1 MDLVKDSCANLVK
14 QGVDTRDLI
23 EKTIEYVA
31 EISAAEL
38 NEASGFTL
46 DPEDTYDA
54 LVEGIRSS
62 AERAL

>member
-1 MDLVKDSCANLVK
+1 MDLVKDSCANLIK

-23 EKTIEYVA
+23 EETIRYVA
-31 EISAAEL
+31 ELSASEL
-38 NEASGFTL
+38 NESGFTL
-46 DPEDTYDA
+46 DPDDTYDA